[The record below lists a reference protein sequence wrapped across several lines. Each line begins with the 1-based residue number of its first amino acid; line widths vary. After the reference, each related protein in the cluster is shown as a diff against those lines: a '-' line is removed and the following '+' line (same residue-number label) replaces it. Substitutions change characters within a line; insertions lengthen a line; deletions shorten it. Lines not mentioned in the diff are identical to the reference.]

1 MTPRP
6 DVDLILVGGGL
17 ASGLIA
23 LAAKAR
29 RPEVRIALIERAST
43 LGGNHTWCWHA
54 GDTHACTWVEPLVV
68 QRWDGYAV
76 RFPTRQRELDEA
88 YAVTTS
94 ARLDQVVRAALTGP
108 GDLVRTGHVAASVA
122 TDHVVLDDGST
133 LTAPVVVDARGPDRL
148 PPARAAYQKFVGLEV
163 ELAAPVGP
171 SRPILMDAQV
181 PQRGAFRFVYTL
193 PFAPDRLLIED
204 TYYAD
209 TPELDHADI
218 RAEVLAYAAA
228 AGWPVQRVVREEAG
242 VLPLPLDA
250 VVTAPTDATLAAGY
264 AGGWFHPTTGYSFPP
279 AVRVAEHLATHLDDP
294 LGPAWRDLVRARDRQ
309 QRSFL
314 FLNRMLFGAFAPDDR
329 WHVLARFYG
338 LPPATI
344 RRFYAM
350 TTTAG
355 DRARI
360 LCGRPP
366 RGFSI
371 RRALGAGASA

>member
-250 VVTAPTDATLAAGY
+250 VVTAHGYAGQSLTMDVLDGATLAGSQTFTVAPDVPGSAPLVPAAVTTTFLPARSARGAGY
-264 AGGWFHPTTGYSFPP
+264 GGIIGRESRTRSSQSATTI
-279 AVRVAEHLATHLDDP
+279 AVS
-294 LGPAWRDLVRARDRQ
+294 RQ
-309 QRSFL
+309 K
-314 FLNRMLFGAFAPDDR
+314 A
-329 WHVLARFYG
+329 
-338 LPPATI
+338 
-344 RRFYAM
+344 
-350 TTTAG
+350 
-355 DRARI
+355 
-360 LCGRPP
+360 
-366 RGFSI
+366 
-371 RRALGAGASA
+371 